1 MLRFSP
7 ILAPNIMDYL
17 KTIKKKDKKY
27 LFLFKK
33 KGIMPQ
39 NLDIIRKYTY
49 FCFSFP

>member
-27 LFLFKK
+27 LILFKK
-33 KGIMPQ
+33 KELCPKIS
-39 NLDIIRKYTY
+39 T
-49 FCFSFP
+49 